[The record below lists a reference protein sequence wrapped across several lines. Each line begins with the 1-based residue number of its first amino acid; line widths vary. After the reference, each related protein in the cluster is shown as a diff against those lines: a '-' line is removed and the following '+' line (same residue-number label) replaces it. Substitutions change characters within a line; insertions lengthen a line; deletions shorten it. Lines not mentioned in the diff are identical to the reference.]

1 MSFLYFKKI
10 FNSIFNTKLKPKV
23 ISFMGNHD
31 YHNLKFTNNQNQ
43 KIFFKIINCYPNSHY
58 IINGYDFIFW
68 SQDNKLITEEGVTN
82 YSWIIDNLNASHKN
96 SKIKGKPIFVF
107 THIPPKR
114 TVYGSETVLGHE
126 GIYNILKDYHE
137 VICISAHSH
146 HSLKNIKSIWKGNF
160 TVINTQSISYINSGN
175 FSMNTNQG
183 LVKLQS
189 AKNCYSMGLLAHLT
203 DKNIIFERVE
213 FLTGHIMK
221 EKWIINFPI
230 NISNI
235 DYIYE
240 KINKKEIPIFHN
252 NIIKIKKK
260 ENK

>member
-1 MSFLYFKKI
+1 M
-10 FNSIFNTKLKPKV
+10 
-23 ISFMGNHD
+23 
-31 YHNLKFTNNQNQ
+31 
-43 KIFFKIINCYPNSHY
+43 
-58 IINGYDFIFW
+58 
-68 SQDNKLITEEGVTN
+68 
-82 YSWIIDNLNASHKN
+82 
-96 SKIKGKPIFVF
+96 
-107 THIPPKR
+107 
-114 TVYGSETVLGHE
+114 YGSETVLGHE

-213 FLTGHIMK
+213 FLTGHFMK

-260 ENK
+260 KINNILNTYVIFYAASHSLYINRYKIILKSKTNIRYKKNLYYYSDYYKTKKNKILKYKLPNNIKSDIYNIEIFAYDSFENESKSIKSEIKI